1 MLLFKHMFLLDPN
14 NVDFFYF
21 FILQEFI
28 QTFND
33 TMQISVNQQTVR
45 LICGVLIYICGRFLF
60 LFLILQNKEEE
71 R

>member
-1 MLLFKHMFLLDPN
+1 MLTSLFIFN
-14 NVDFFYF
+14 
-21 FILQEFI
+21 FIFLQEFD

-60 LFLILQNKEEE
+60 FLFF
-71 R
+71 